1 MQQEVSHN
9 NVRSFLPIFHI
20 LNQISKYI
28 QYVIYYYI
36 KMMCKCIGIHNSAI
50 LKIITIKKN
59 GCAVAWA
66 IRFINSVYSFFISLS
81 SQLKFHHQTINV
93 LCLQWNNIDPAS
105 QKDTGPIAW
114 LHMPF
119 HVAAHIYSIGR
130 MRIVMQLQ
138 FHMTPSTTY
147 APHYGISSH
156 FHSKISRIHKFRAF
170 VFSLAFR
177 SGQWICLNFEL
188 KTSSLVSKNSISIY
202 VESQLN

>member
-1 MQQEVSHN
+1 MYWNTQFGDSKN
-9 NVRSFLPIFHI
+9 NNNKGKWLCCCLSYTLHRLR
-20 LNQISKYI
+20 I
-28 QYVIYYYI
+28 QYFHLTLIPIEISSSTPLTCCVYN
-36 KMMCKCIGIHNSAI
+36 GII
-50 LKIITIKKN
+50 LIQLHKKTP
-59 GCAVAWA
+59 V
-66 IRFINSVYSFFISLS
+66 R
-81 SQLKFHHQTINV
+81 
-93 LCLQWNNIDPAS
+93 
-105 QKDTGPIAW
+105 
-114 LHMPF
+114 LHDSIF

-147 APHYGISSH
+147 APHYGTSSH

-170 VFSLAFR
+170 VFSLAFC